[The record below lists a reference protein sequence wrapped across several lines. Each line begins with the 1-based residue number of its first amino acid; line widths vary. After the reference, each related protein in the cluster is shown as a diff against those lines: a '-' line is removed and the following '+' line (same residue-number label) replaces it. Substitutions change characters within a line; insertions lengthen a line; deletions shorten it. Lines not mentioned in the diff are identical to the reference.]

1 MSSKKIDI
9 FITIGCILS
18 ICLMVLVV
26 MYFMPNQDFKPKPSQ
41 TLPLTSVNQQAS
53 KQNHSSG
60 LVSAQLSS
68 VTAATKVDSNQS
80 LAFELNKFH
89 IVVSEKNTTPEQK
102 RRSLI
107 ELLNQTTN
115 PDTQSAVIRFLAMNA
130 SLDTTDNIL
139 PFLNSQNIE
148 LQKDAIDAL
157 ANYHIEFND
166 ALGSSQ
172 LTAQQKLQY
181 KQMAEH
187 IDSALKNLYF
197 SATTSSETK
206 AAIESRFMDLNP
218 DQSLIA
224 NVTQSLLK
232 QPLTDS
238 GVEFIGRSLVS
249 NQSDYKTTLN
259 QLGNLPPTEQKR
271 IAEEIQTQLML
282 AQDEQSPNLAK
293 EQALQINNYV
303 HQQLG

>member
-9 FITIGCILS
+9 FIAIGCILS

-53 KQNHSSG
+53 QQNHSSG

-293 EQALQINNYV
+293 EQALQLNNYV

>member
-26 MYFMPNQDFKPKPSQ
+26 MYFMPNQDFKPKPFQ

-53 KQNHSSG
+53 QQNHSSG